1 MPVPS
6 SGELKLRADI
16 ANEVDGS
23 ATGDN
28 VSLGT
33 LSNSAGFTEPDEM
46 SEFYGY
52 SSCTSG
58 NVIQS
63 NPSASGFTSITVNAT
78 ITNGGCGP
86 RGVNDACTNT
96 SCQLD
101 FGFRVYSTGW
111 SLLNETWAYSNQ
123 TVSYGHS
130 YSWTWTGASAST
142 TYYVYPIVR
151 KSGTTDVVMTNM
163 KSVTTNTPAQY
174 SLQNTYSNTMRWN
187 SPQQMSWSHL
197 QISADAMWSSSA
209 RGEYH
214 HDSYGWTTYNSYG
227 NTGWG
232 TRPSSG
238 YQPYINDSRYKRTD
252 TTQLTE
258 HRMRMNGT
266 LSNGSIPAYNSF
278 QALQGGS
285 SSTPSGCTS
294 GATIY
299 NKSYSNSGCN
309 WGCGTSSTMN
319 CNCGNTNPQWYNGI
333 WHEAAHAGTSAY
345 QNVQSILEIPDGC

>member
-16 ANEVDGS
+16 ALEVDGS
-23 ATGDN
+23 DTGDN

-33 LSNSAGFTEPDEM
+33 LSNTAGFTEPDEM

-52 SSCTSG
+52 TSCTA
-58 NVIQS
+58 
-63 NPSASGFTSITVNAT
+63 P
-78 ITNGGCGP
+78 
-86 RGVNDACTNT
+86 
-96 SCQLD
+96 
-101 FGFRVYSTGW
+101 
-111 SLLNETWAYSNQ
+111 
-123 TVSYGHS
+123 
-130 YSWTWTGASAST
+130 
-142 TYYVYPIVR
+142 
-151 KSGTTDVVMTNM
+151 
-163 KSVTTNTPAQY
+163 SVTTNSLSSVSYTSMTANGNVTADNGCTVTERGFYFGTNGSSPTNNTKYTSGSGTGSYSRSMSGLNSTQTYYCWAYATNSAGTTYGSRVQAQTLTPASY
-174 SLQNTYSNTMRWN
+174 SLQNTYSNTMRWY

-214 HDSYGWTTYNSYG
+214 HDSYGWTTYNSAG

-238 YQPYINDSRYKRTD
+238 YAPYINDSRYKRTD

-258 HRMRMNGT
+258 HRMRMNGD
-266 LSNGSIPAYNSF
+266 LSNGSIPAYNAF
-278 QALQGGS
+278 QTLQGGS

-294 GATIY
+294 GAT
-299 NKSYSNSGCN
+299 SSGATYSNSGCN

-319 CNCGNTNPQWYNGI
+319 CNCSNTSPNWWNGI

-345 QNVQSILEIPDGC
+345 QSVQSILQISSGC